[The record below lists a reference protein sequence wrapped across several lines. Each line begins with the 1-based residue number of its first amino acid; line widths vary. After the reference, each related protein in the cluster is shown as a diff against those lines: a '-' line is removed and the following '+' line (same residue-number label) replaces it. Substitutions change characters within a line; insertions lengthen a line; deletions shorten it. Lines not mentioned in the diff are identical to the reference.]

1 MKDSMDGMQAPK
13 RGSRWKH
20 LKTGNEYRVILGDV
34 VREKDGT
41 LCVIYARV
49 GETKPKWERPL
60 AEFLDGRFE
69 EQTQTVK
76 QQG

>member
-1 MKDSMDGMQAPK
+1 MDELKAPK

-20 LKTGNEYRVILGDV
+20 KRTGGTYRVILGDV

-41 LCVIYARV
+41 VCVIYARV

-60 AEFLDGRFE
+60 AEFMDGRFE
-69 EQTQTVK
+69 EVTQTVLAK
-76 QQG
+76 EN